1 MTQAYKHSLLYFLLF
16 SLLLLVSG
24 TLLFEHKIGF
34 SVASVS
40 SYYLGNEES
49 FTAAKTIS
57 GILKI
62 ILPHIFA
69 FGLFLMVTLHF
80 LVFTDKRGIKATR
93 VLIYLLFSSAFLE
106 IFSPFFILF
115 GLEVFSYLKIF
126 SFFMLETLT
135 LYGIWLLFHSIV
147 YE

>member
-126 SFFMLETLT
+126 SFVLLEILT